1 MDDIILIGIDGGASK
16 VLVHKVDILTNP
28 MRFVALK
35 PFIEV
40 TYNTSDFYNSKF
52 KPIVLSRQL
61 KEHKS
66 GQVKQTKTEAGQEK
80 AFIES
85 VTKAIRTILGKNV
98 AQDIVVGIG
107 LPGLKT
113 PDKRGI
119 SAMANGPRMPKFLN
133 NLEKSLKGE
142 GYTTMYPI
150 DIIGSDADYCG
161 LGEQWGEDGG
171 MRGVNSAYYFGAGTG
186 TADSMLIDK
195 KHVPFDACKSW
206 IAKTW
211 EMMANE
217 EESYENLLS
226 AKGIQTRYGK
236 VIEMSQEEME
246 EAQIYPWQIFERAN
260 DGEEKALEI
269 VNDIAQSLSELFYHR
284 ICTLALGAPETIL
297 IDPDHTLET
306 EHEYL
311 GKVFERIVVGQR
323 LGDIWEF
330 KNFVPLLQDPV
341 NEKLG
346 RMIHSSGLP
355 AEIKAQYLTKT
366 NRLRD
371 ELIVHSELR
380 HAPALGAAVDAY
392 LEWIEQWSHSGRNCP
407 S

>member
-1 MDDIILIGIDGGASK
+1 MDEIILIGIDGGASK
-16 VLVHKVDILTNP
+16 VLVHKVDILINP

-40 TYNTSDFYNSKF
+40 TYNSSKFYNPKF

-61 KEHKS
+61 KEHKN
-66 GQVKQTKTEAGQEK
+66 GTVVQTKTEAEQEK
-80 AFIES
+80 AMLES
-85 VTKAIRTILGKNV
+85 FTKAIRTLLGENV
-98 AQDIVVGIG
+98 TQDVVIGLG

-113 PDKRGI
+113 KDKRGI
-119 SAMANGPRMPKFLN
+119 SAMANGPRMPKFLS
-133 NLEKSLKGE
+133 NLEKSLKQE
-142 GYTTMYPI
+142 GYTTLFPI
-150 DIIGSDADYCG
+150 SVIGSDADYCG
-161 LGEQWGEDGG
+161 LGEQWGDEGG
-171 MRGVNSAYYFGAGTG
+171 MRGVANAYYFGVGTG
-186 TADSMLIDK
+186 IADAMLLDEK
-195 KHVPFDACKSW
+195 NVPFDDCKAW

-226 AKGIQTRYGK
+226 AKGIQTNYGK
-236 VIEMSQEEME
+236 MIGLDQEAME
-246 EAQIYPWQIFERAN
+246 KAEIYPWQIYERAL
-260 DGEEKALEI
+260 DGEEEALEMTER
-269 VNDIAQSLSELFYHR
+269 IAQSLSELFYHR
-284 ICTLALGAPETIL
+284 IRTLAVGAPDSLL
-297 IDPDHTLET
+297 IGGERQLET

-330 KNFVPLLQDPV
+330 KKFEPLLLDPV

-346 RMIHSSGLP
+346 RMIHSSDLP
-355 AEIKAQYLTKT
+355 AEIKALYLTKT

-371 ELIVHSELR
+371 DLIIHSELR

-392 LEWIEQWSHSGRNCP
+392 LEWIEQ
-407 S
+407 